1 MNNKFS
7 LLNGIICLQ
16 KVVSPANIVAN
27 RFYGVPIWICKSGER
42 AFGTYGAVTRRR
54 QKQRER
60 FYEEKY
66 RHNPNHVPKFSK
78 VKKGSWGGWIY
89 NPLKQVTK
97 NNGSNFM
104 YEQKVEEEVST
115 EERECINRLIQ
126 IRKEVTKVGEPHPY
140 SDGKNDEDG
149 CEMFP
154 PNVNLF
160 SICDNFIDKKKEII
174 NKIENPQYF
183 VDTHIKQLTN
193 EYTNINRLHESCT
206 ENGYAKIP
214 GYLKDVRRKRRNI
227 SGGALWGNCK
237 VVRDEA
243 CVDREGTTNRMEIPQ
258 EEGAIVHPPQ
268 RYTCGEM
275 CQKRASGRESPFP
288 MEEPETYRRI
298 RKGMESNGMEGGDE
312 EMDKEVDKEVNK
324 EMDKGVDQKVAKEV
338 NKEVEPLLEYNLTHF
353 ASDITEEGVLQKRQD
368 EQILKKLYIEDIL
381 NYADE
386 GEEIDISCLDVFTT
400 LSTADRNIKL
410 GSLFSS
416 QGASFILYNNCIIAS
431 KFSKGTLQEYFHT
444 RNACSLFD
452 KSYQLIIKFTGRDC
466 IYLCNQFLSSD
477 LNDMNSN
484 DVCYACVLDNKAY
497 ILDTAYVLKGEN
509 EVVLISSGYYKKGL
523 YEFLSDYILFCR
535 DSGMDV
541 HIQVETN
548 KRVLS
553 LQGPLSN
560 LVLNDVLD
568 YFNWGNASQ
577 GKKGAKFL
585 KNVIKED
592 TEKCQ
597 HYGLHFQREE
607 KEKDNFFNI
616 PYMSFKKLNV
626 VKNAKEAIN
635 VRGEVAPP
643 DAMNQYE
650 ILCIRCGDT
659 GEDGFEFVVDNSIS
673 DYYVE
678 LFLSHVKV
686 KLAGAYALN
695 MLRMEAGIPLY
706 GIDIFKNTTPITA
719 SLAWTLKYKKIKERN
734 IFGYQNLLK
743 EFSMKSKFLRIGIVS
758 KELIFKTC
766 KILSYPYRE
775 PIGYVTSCT
784 WSPVYEKRI
793 AQGYIKREFAKN
805 NEKVL
810 ISIPTDIPQEFSK
823 KKKYKI
829 LRSRSAHKFALAHVC
844 AFPFVRHKY

>member
-7 LLNGIICLQ
+7 IFVNGIICCQ
-16 KVVSPANIVAN
+16 KVVSRTHILANSLDGN
-27 RFYGVPIWICKSGER
+27 TIWMCKSGER
-42 AFGTYGAVTRRR
+42 AFGTYGAVTRKR
-54 QKQRER
+54 QKQREK

-66 RHNPNHVPKFSK
+66 RHNPNNVPKYSK
-78 VKKGSWGGWIY
+78 VKKGSRGGWIY

-115 EERECINRLIQ
+115 EERECIKRLMQ
-126 IRKEVTKVGEPHPY
+126 MRKEVTKVGDIHSY
-140 SDGKNDEDG
+140 CGGKNDEDRHQ
-149 CEMFP
+149 MIP
-154 PNVNLF
+154 SNVNLF

-174 NKIENPQYF
+174 NQIENPQFF
-183 VDTHIKQLTN
+183 VDTHIKKLTN
-193 EYTNINRLHESCT
+193 EYTNINHLHEGFN
-206 ENGYAKIP
+206 ENGYAKAP
-214 GYLKDVRRKRRNI
+214 GYLKDVRKKRRNV

-237 VVRDEA
+237 VVEDEV
-243 CVDREGTTNRMEIPQ
+243 CEDRGGPTNRMEVPQ
-258 EEGAIVHPPQ
+258 EERAIVYPPE
-268 RYTCGEM
+268 RYTFGEA
-275 CQKRASGRESPFP
+275 CQKGESRRENPFP
-288 MEEPETYRRI
+288 KEELATYSRI
-298 RKGMESNGMEGGDE
+298 RQGKQSNLIEGGDTE
-312 EMDKEVDKEVNK
+312 AVKEL
-324 EMDKGVDQKVAKEV
+324 
-338 NKEVEPLLEYNLTHF
+338 EPRLENNMTHCG
-353 ASDITEEGVLQKRQD
+353 SDIIEEGVLQNPED
-368 EQILKKLYIEDIL
+368 EQMLKTLYIEDIL

-400 LSTADRNIKL
+400 LSTADRNRKL
-410 GSLFSS
+410 GSLFSNK
-416 QGASFILYNNCIIAS
+416 GASFILYNNCIIAS
-431 KFSKGTLQEYFHT
+431 KFSEGTLQEYFHT

-452 KSYQLIIKFTGRDC
+452 KSYQLIIRFTGRDS
-466 IYLCNQFLSSD
+466 IYICNQFLSSD
-477 LNDMNSN
+477 LNDVNIN
-484 DVCYACVLDNKAY
+484 DVCYTCVLDNKAY
-497 ILDTAYVLKGEN
+497 IIDTGYVLKGEN

-541 HIQVETN
+541 QIQVETN

-568 YFNWGNASQ
+568 YFNCENATHEKR
-577 GKKGAKFL
+577 GVKFL

-597 HYGLHFQREE
+597 NNGLYFQREG
-607 KEKDNFFNI
+607 KEKDNFINI
-616 PYMSFKKLNV
+616 PYMSFKKLNM
-626 VKNAKEAIN
+626 VKNAKQVIN
-635 VRGEVAPP
+635 VREENPLH
-643 DAMNQYE
+643 DEMNRYE

-659 GEDGFEFVVDNSIS
+659 GEDGFEFVVDNNIS

-743 EFSMKSKFLRIGIVS
+743 EFSVKSKFLRIGIIS

-766 KILSYPYRE
+766 KILSYPYKE

-784 WSPVYEKRI
+784 WSPVYEERI

-829 LRSRSAHKFALAHVC
+829 LRSRSAHKFALAQVC
-844 AFPFVRHKY
+844 AFPFVEHKY

>member
-1 MNNKFS
+1 MNKKFS
-7 LLNGIICLQ
+7 LFLNGIICRQ
-16 KVVSPANIVAN
+16 KVVSRSHIVAN
-27 RFYGVPIWICKSGER
+27 SISGSTIWMCKNGGR

-54 QKQRER
+54 QKQREK

-78 VKKGSWGGWIY
+78 VKKGSRGGWIY

-115 EERECINRLIQ
+115 EERECINRLMQ
-126 IRKEVTKVGEPHPY
+126 MRREVTKGGEPHPY
-140 SDGKNDEDG
+140 SGGKNDEDRQQ
-149 CEMFP
+149 MISP
-154 PNVNLF
+154 PVNLF

-174 NKIENPQYF
+174 NQIENPQYF
-183 VDTHIKQLTN
+183 VDTHIKKLTN
-193 EYTNINRLHESCT
+193 EYTNINRLHESDN
-206 ENGYAKIP
+206 ENGYAKAP
-214 GYLKDVRRKRRNI
+214 GYLKDVRRKRKNV
-227 SGGALWGNCK
+227 SGKTLWGNCK
-237 VVRDEA
+237 VVKDEA
-243 CVDREGTTNRMEIPQ
+243 CEDRDGITNRMEVPK
-258 EEGAIVHPPQ
+258 EDVTIVHPPEP
-268 RYTCGEM
+268 YTFSEM
-275 CQKRASGRESPFP
+275 CQKGESRRENPIS
-288 MEEPETYRRI
+288 MEEPATYSCI
-298 RKGMESNGMEGGDE
+298 PEGKQSNLIEGGDAE
-312 EMDKEVDKEVNK
+312 VGKELES
-324 EMDKGVDQKVAKEV
+324 
-338 NKEVEPLLEYNLTHF
+338 LLENNLTHC
-353 ASDITEEGVLQKRQD
+353 ASNMTEQGVLQNRED

-400 LSTADRNIKL
+400 LSTADRNRKL

-416 QGASFILYNNCIIAS
+416 KGASFILYNNCIIAS

-452 KSYQLIIKFTGRDC
+452 KSYQLIVKFTGRDS
-466 IYLCNQFLSSD
+466 IYICNQFLSSD

-497 ILDTAYVLKGEN
+497 IIDTAYVLKGEN

-523 YEFLSDYILFCR
+523 YEYLSDYILFCR

-568 YFNWGNASQ
+568 YFNWENAAQ
-577 GKKGAKFL
+577 GKKGVTFL

-592 TEKCQ
+592 TEKGQ

-607 KEKDNFFNI
+607 KEKDEFVNM
-616 PYMSFKKLNV
+616 PYMSFKKLNM

-635 VRGEVAPP
+635 LRGEVPP
-643 DAMNQYE
+643 HDEMNRYE
-650 ILCIRCGDT
+650 ILCVRCGDT
-659 GEDGFEFVVDNSIS
+659 GEDGFEFVVDNNIS

-766 KILSYPYRE
+766 KILSYPYKE

-829 LRSRSAHKFALAHVC
+829 LRSRSAHKFALAQVC
-844 AFPFVRHKY
+844 AFPFVEHKY

>member
-1 MNNKFS
+1 MNKTFS
-7 LLNGIICLQ
+7 FLLNGIIRHQ
-16 KVVSPANIVAN
+16 KVVSRAHIVTKL
-27 RFYGVPIWICKSGER
+27 FDGSPIWMCKSGR
-42 AFGTYGAVTRRR
+42 RGFGTYGAVTRKR
-54 QKQRER
+54 QKQRDK

-66 RHNPNHVPKFSK
+66 RHSPNLVPKFSK
-78 VKKGSWGGWIY
+78 IKKGSRGGWIY

-115 EERECINRLIQ
+115 EERECINRLMQ
-126 IRKEVTKVGEPHPY
+126 MRKEVTMMREPHSY
-140 SDGKNDEDG
+140 SGGINDEDRQ
-149 CEMFP
+149 EMMQP
-154 PNVNLF
+154 SVNLF

-174 NKIENPQYF
+174 NKIESPQYF
-183 VDTHIKQLTN
+183 VDTYIKKLTN
-193 EYTNINRLHESCT
+193 EYTNINRLHENGN
-206 ENGYAKIP
+206 ENGYAKAP
-214 GYLKDVRRKRRNI
+214 GYLRDIRKKRRNV

-237 VVRDEA
+237 VVHDEM
-243 CVDREGTTNRMEIPQ
+243 CEEREDTNNWMEVPQ
-258 EEGAIVHPPQ
+258 EEEAIVHPPQ
-268 RYTCGEM
+268 RHPLGEM
-275 CQKRASGRESPFP
+275 YQKGASKRENLFP
-288 MEEPETYRRI
+288 MEEATTCRQIWED
-298 RKGMESNGMEGGDE
+298 KQSNGIEGKDAEIGTE
-312 EMDKEVDKEVNK
+312 L
-324 EMDKGVDQKVAKEV
+324 
-338 NKEVEPLLEYNLTHF
+338 EPLFENNLTHC
-353 ASDITEEGVLQKRQD
+353 ANGITDEVVLEKRQD
-368 EQILKKLYIEDIL
+368 EQNLKKLYIEDIL

-400 LSTADRNIKL
+400 LSTTDRNRKL

-416 QGASFILYNNCIIAS
+416 KGASFILYNNCIIAS

-452 KSYQLIIKFTGRDC
+452 KSYQVIIKFTGRDC

-477 LNDMNSN
+477 LNDMNMN
-484 DVCYACVLDNKAY
+484 DVCYTCVLDNKAY
-497 ILDTAYVLKGEN
+497 IIDTAYVLKGEK
-509 EVVLISSGYYKKGL
+509 EVVLISSGYYKKGV

-541 HIQVETN
+541 NIQVETN

-568 YFNWGNASQ
+568 YFTWDNAAQ
-577 GKKGAKFL
+577 GKKKLKFL

-597 HYGLHFQREE
+597 PYGLHFQREE
-607 KEKDNFFNI
+607 KGKDKFVNI
-616 PYMSFKKLNV
+616 PYMSFKKLNM
-626 VKNAKEAIN
+626 VKSTEALN
-635 VRGEVAPP
+635 VEGEVPP
-643 DAMNQYE
+643 HDQMNQYE
-650 ILCIRCGDT
+650 ILCVRCGDT

-673 DYYVE
+673 DYLVE
-678 LFLSHVKV
+678 LFLTHVKV

-695 MLRMEAGIPLY
+695 MLRMEAGIPLC

-766 KILSYPYRE
+766 KILSYPYKE

-829 LRSRSAHKFALAHVC
+829 LRSRSAHKFALAQVC
-844 AFPFVRHKY
+844 ALPFVEHKY

>member
-1 MNNKFS
+1 MNKQFS
-7 LLNGIICLQ
+7 HLLNGIICRQ
-16 KVVSPANIVAN
+16 KIVSPVRIVAN
-27 RFYGVPIWICKSGER
+27 SLDGSPKWMCKSGGR
-42 AFGTYGAVTRRR
+42 TFGTYGAVTRRR
-54 QKQRER
+54 QKQREK

-78 VKKGSWGGWIY
+78 VKKGSWGGWIN

-104 YEQKVEEEVST
+104 YEQKVEEEIST
-115 EERECINRLIQ
+115 EERDCINRLIQ
-126 IRKEVTKVGEPHPY
+126 MRKEATKLGQTPPY
-140 SDGKNDEDG
+140 RGGKNGEG
-149 CEMFP
+149 RHEVIP
-154 PNVNLF
+154 PSVNLF
-160 SICDNFIDKKKEII
+160 SICDNFIDRRKEII
-174 NKIENPQYF
+174 NKIENPQHF
-183 VDTHIKQLTN
+183 VDTHIKKLT
-193 EYTNINRLHESCT
+193 EGYTNINQLHESCN
-206 ENGYAKIP
+206 ENGYAKAP
-214 GYLKDVRRKRRNI
+214 GYLKDVLRKRRNT
-227 SGGALWGNCK
+227 SGGALWGNYK

-243 CVDREGTTNRMEIPQ
+243 CTDREGATNRVEVPQ
-258 EEGAIVHPPQ
+258 KGA
-268 RYTCGEM
+268 
-275 CQKRASGRESPFP
+275 SPSEVAPVP
-288 MEEPETYRRI
+288 MEEPAMYSGI
-298 RKGMESNGMEGGDE
+298 RKEDQQSNRVEGE
-312 EMDKEVDKEVNK
+312 EAKLGR
-324 EMDKGVDQKVAKEV
+324 EMG
-338 NKEVEPLLEYNLTHF
+338 PLLEYNLTKCTSET
-353 ASDITEEGVLQKRQD
+353 AEQGALPIGD

-400 LSTADRNIKL
+400 LSTSDRNRKL

-416 QGASFILYNNCIIAS
+416 HGASFILYNNCIIPS
-431 KFSKGTLQEYFHT
+431 KFSRGTLQEYFHT

-452 KSYQLIIKFTGRDC
+452 KSYQLIVKFTGRDS
-466 IYLCNQFLSSD
+466 IYICNQFLSSD
-477 LNDMNSN
+477 LNDMKSN
-484 DVCYACVLDNKAY
+484 DVCYTCVLDNKAY

-560 LVLNDVLD
+560 LILNDVLD
-568 YFNWGNASQ
+568 YFNWGEATQ
-577 GKKGAKFL
+577 GEKGVKFL

-597 HYGLHFQREE
+597 PYGLYFQREE
-607 KEKDNFFNI
+607 NEKDKFVNI
-616 PYMSFKKLNV
+616 PYMSFKKLSM
-626 VKNAKEAIN
+626 VKYAKEVAN
-635 VRGEVAPP
+635 VRGEVSPP
-643 DAMNQYE
+643 HDEMNRYE

-659 GEDGFEFVVDNSIS
+659 GEDGFEFVVDNNIS
-673 DYYVE
+673 DHYVE

-743 EFSMKSKFLRIGIVS
+743 EFSIKSKFRRIGIIS
-758 KELIFKTC
+758 NELIFKTC
-766 KILSYPYRE
+766 KILSYPYKE

-829 LRSRSAHKFALAHVC
+829 LRSRSAHRFTLAQVC
-844 AFPFVRHKY
+844 AFPFVGHKY

>member
-1 MNNKFS
+1 MNKKIS
-7 LLNGIICLQ
+7 LLLNGINGRQ
-16 KVVSPANIVAN
+16 KVVSPAHIVKN
-27 RFYGVPIWICKSGER
+27 SFDGGPIWMCKSGGR

-54 QKQRER
+54 QKLREK

-104 YEQKVEEEVST
+104 YEQKIEEEVST
-115 EERECINRLIQ
+115 EERECINRLMQ
-126 IRKEVTKVGEPHPY
+126 MRKEVTKIGDPQPY
-140 SDGKNDEDG
+140 RGGKNDEDRHQ
-149 CEMFP
+149 MIP
-154 PNVNLF
+154 PSVNLF

-183 VDTHIKQLTN
+183 VDTHIKKLTN
-193 EYTNINRLHESCT
+193 EYTNINRLHESCN
-206 ENGYAKIP
+206 ENGYAKAP
-214 GYLKDVRRKRRNI
+214 GYLKDVRRKRKNV
-227 SGGALWGNCK
+227 SGGAFWGNCK
-237 VVRDEA
+237 VVQDEA
-243 CVDREGTTNRMEIPQ
+243 SADREGTTNRMEEPQ
-258 EEGAIVHPPQ
+258 EEGAIVHPRQ
-268 RYTCGEM
+268 QCTFGEM
-275 CQKRASGRESPFP
+275 YQKGASRRENPFP
-288 MEEPETYRRI
+288 MEEPATYRHI
-298 RKGMESNGMEGGDE
+298 PKGEQSNGIEGGDA
-312 EMDKEVDKEVNK
+312 DVGKEL
-324 EMDKGVDQKVAKEV
+324 
-338 NKEVEPLLEYNLTHF
+338 EPLPEYNLMHC
-353 ASDITEEGVLQKRQD
+353 ASDITEDGVLQNRKD

-381 NYADE
+381 NYTDE

-400 LSTADRNIKL
+400 LSTADRNRKL

-416 QGASFILYNNCIIAS
+416 KGASFILYNNCIIAS

-452 KSYQLIIKFTGRDC
+452 KSYQLIVKFTGRDC

-484 DVCYACVLDNKAY
+484 DVCYTCVLDNKAY

-523 YEFLSDYILFCR
+523 YEFLSDYILFCK

-568 YFNWGNASQ
+568 YFNWGNAAQ
-577 GKKGAKFL
+577 GKKGVKFL

-597 HYGLHFQREE
+597 HYGIHFEREE
-607 KEKDNFFNI
+607 NEKDKFVNI
-616 PYMSFKKLNV
+616 PYMSFKKFNM

-635 VRGEVAPP
+635 VTGEVPP
-643 DAMNQYE
+643 HDEMNQYE

-659 GEDGFEFVVDNSIS
+659 GEDGFEFVVDNNIS

-678 LFLSHVKV
+678 LFLSH
-686 KLAGAYALN
+686 
-695 MLRMEAGIPLY
+695 
-706 GIDIFKNTTPITA
+706 
-719 SLAWTLKYKKIKERN
+719 
-734 IFGYQNLLK
+734 
-743 EFSMKSKFLRIGIVS
+743 
-758 KELIFKTC
+758 
-766 KILSYPYRE
+766 
-775 PIGYVTSCT
+775 
-784 WSPVYEKRI
+784 
-793 AQGYIKREFAKN
+793 
-805 NEKVL
+805 
-810 ISIPTDIPQEFSK
+810 
-823 KKKYKI
+823 
-829 LRSRSAHKFALAHVC
+829 
-844 AFPFVRHKY
+844 